1 MRLVSER
8 AGKERGGR
16 GESGERGERERRE
29 RRERKE
35 RENTGEKER
44 VEMGGRR
51 GGWAG
56 RRASYVD
63 MNPSTR

>member
-51 GGWAG
+51 GG
-56 RRASYVD
+56 RE
-63 MNPSTR
+63 